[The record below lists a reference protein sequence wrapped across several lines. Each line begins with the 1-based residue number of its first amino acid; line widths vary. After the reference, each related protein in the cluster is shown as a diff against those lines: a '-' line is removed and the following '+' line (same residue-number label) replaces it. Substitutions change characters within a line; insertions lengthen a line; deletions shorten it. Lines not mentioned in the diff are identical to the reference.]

1 MARKAPTEAS
11 INRMQTMFTESAR
24 SFWVTPCPTGE
35 TAAVKFA
42 QTEGIKGV
50 TGMGGLLGRIA
61 ERSGYATV
69 TDDRGDV
76 VGRID
81 PNNGSVTI
89 YPQGR

>member
-1 MARKAPTEAS
+1 MTTYTFA
-11 INRMQTMFTESAR
+11 TES
-24 SFWVTPCPTGE
+24 VTITIDAWDDND
-35 TAAVKFA
+35 AAVKFA

-61 ERSGYATV
+61 ERNGYATV

-81 PNNGSVTI
+81 PNSGRVTI
-89 YPQGR
+89 YPQGH